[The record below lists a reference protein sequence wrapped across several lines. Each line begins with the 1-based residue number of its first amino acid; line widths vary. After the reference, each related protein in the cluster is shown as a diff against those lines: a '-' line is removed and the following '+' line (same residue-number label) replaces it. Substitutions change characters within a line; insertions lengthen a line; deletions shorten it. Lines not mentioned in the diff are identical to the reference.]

1 MIYTVKRGD
10 IVFVNSGED
19 KGKTGK
25 VLKVNKKANRIVVE
39 KINMIKKHLKPTQE
53 NPKGGIVDKEAAIHA
68 SNIQIFCSSCNKG
81 VKVGSKEENGK
92 KIRFCRSCNKEL

>member
-1 MIYTVKRGD
+1 MYTVKRGD

-19 KGKTGK
+19 RGKTGK
-25 VLKVNKKANRIVVE
+25 VLKVNKKTNRVIVE

-68 SNIQIFCSSCNKG
+68 SNVQVFCSSCNKG
-81 VKVGSKEENGK
+81 VKVGHKEENGK
-92 KIRFCRSCNKEL
+92 KIRFCRSCNKAL